1 MGTRPLTQFV
11 CITLAALSTSAC
23 TAEPASLDW
32 PIECVGRMSIRL
44 PGAVDVPGM
53 TAEQFLTNSQ
63 SRSYKFSDG
72 QDAFHARFQYGGNL
86 AITAPLGAEQI
97 DRLVKKQRQRFSTVQ
112 TAVEKGELR
121 AGSGA
126 KLNLSKLD
134 RADPAFGWRI
144 FNETEVTLVA
154 YPTIPGHGL
163 AWILSGL
170 VEQSKKIDSAFES
183 FRAGVRA
190 RPVFSVPS
198 ENGVCMPHLFVRDN
212 GSDSAGRHI
221 AATYRLRAHPDV
233 TIMLED
239 ASAAGVPGHG
249 DPKKYS
255 AIYKSNF
262 FGLKNTDR
270 QLNHSTVS

>member
-1 MGTRPLTQFV
+1 
-11 CITLAALSTSAC
+11 
-23 TAEPASLDW
+23 
-32 PIECVGRMSIRL
+32 MSIRL

-126 KLNLSKLD
+126 KLKLSKLD

-163 AWILSGL
+163 AHRFIHILPARRSC
-170 VEQSKKIDSAFES
+170 VIDS
-183 FRAGVRA
+183 
-190 RPVFSVPS
+190 
-198 ENGVCMPHLFVRDN
+198 
-212 GSDSAGRHI
+212 
-221 AATYRLRAHPDV
+221 
-233 TIMLED
+233 
-239 ASAAGVPGHG
+239 SAAE
-249 DPKKYS
+249 
-255 AIYKSNF
+255 KSVYIQALAKAVVNF
-262 FGLKNTDR
+262 
-270 QLNHSTVS
+270 